1 MEKDH
6 VHWTCRFVELDLTV
20 CKIAQHFLHLRFFG
34 VLENSLFT
42 ECLITERIRSLV
54 RRGHGVLK
62 LGSK

>member
-1 MEKDH
+1 
-6 VHWTCRFVELDLTV
+6 
-20 CKIAQHFLHLRFFG
+20 
-34 VLENSLFT
+34 VLENSLFA